1 MQAFYRTHYH
11 PSNAILSI
19 SADFDE
25 ERMLDLAEKWFAPLA
40 DRTVAS
46 QPIPREPDQEA
57 PRREEVERGVPAT
70 TLSMA
75 FHMGSRTSQDFYT
88 ADLVS
93 DLLSG
98 GDSSRLYKHL
108 VQEQRLL
115 ASVNAYI
122 SGDIDPGLFVFTGQ
136 LLPGTAP
143 EQAEAAFRAEIEA
156 LQSIPASDYEVE
168 KVKNKFEANTLFG
181 ELNVMNKAMNLGFYE
196 MLGRPAVS
204 QRRGRGLPCRHD
216 RRHPRLQPPHL
227 PPRKLFHPY
236 LQSEKMTQPPLVI
249 PSDVEVAQA
258 GKSLLANGSALYT
271 LASDDFEV
279 LRITFVFRAGSAM
292 QRVPFSASAA
302 ANMLAAG
309 TRDMTAHQIAERLD
323 YYGSYYDVNI
333 DRDYAYISFCTL
345 SKFFDET
352 LAVAE
357 QILLH
362 PVFPEEELR
371 TYCAK
376 RKQRLAVE
384 RTKVDTQAREAF
396 ARALFGPS
404 HPYGISADEA
414 QYDKLTR
421 GDVAAFYESHY
432 TADNGFTI
440 CSGAHRRPRTAGR
453 RGAGGTV
460 AAAQTRS
467 RHPVPGTRDAARS
480 AGRPSGRRTV
490 VDPHRKAAFPGASIP
505 ISSACRS
512 WHPPWAVISVRA

>member
-1 MQAFYRTHYH
+1 
-11 PSNAILSI
+11 
-19 SADFDE
+19 
-25 ERMLDLAEKWFAPLA
+25 
-40 DRTVAS
+40 
-46 QPIPREPDQEA
+46 
-57 PRREEVERGVPAT
+57 
-70 TLSMA
+70 
-75 FHMGSRTSQDFYT
+75 
-88 ADLVS
+88 
-93 DLLSG
+93 
-98 GDSSRLYKHL
+98 
-108 VQEQRLL
+108 
-115 ASVNAYI
+115 
-122 SGDIDPGLFVFTGQ
+122 
-136 LLPGTAP
+136 
-143 EQAEAAFRAEIEA
+143 
-156 LQSIPASDYEVE
+156 
-168 KVKNKFEANTLFG
+168 
-181 ELNVMNKAMNLGFYE
+181 
-196 MLGRPAVS
+196 
-204 QRRGRGLPCRHD
+204 
-216 RRHPRLQPPHL
+216 
-227 PPRKLFHPY
+227 
-236 LQSEKMTQPPLVI
+236 MTQPPLVI

-279 LRITFVFRAGSAM
+279 LRVTFVFRAGSAM

-302 ANMLAAG
+302 ANMLAEG

-333 DRDYAYISFCTL
+333 DRDYAYISFCML

-396 ARALFGPS
+396 ARALFGAS

-440 CSGAHRRPRTAGR
+440 CSGRIGDHERQA
-453 RGAGGTV
+453 V
-460 AAAQTRS
+460 AALAERLRAVASALGGYFGSRLMQNLREEHGYTYGVVAAMVNFEREGYFAVAAQVGTEVTQDALREIYTEIERLRAEPMPEGELSLVKNIMVGEMMRILDGPFGIADVTIENILCGRDHTVINENIRRIQAMTPADVQQLARKYLS
-467 RHPVPGTRDAARS
+467 REELVTVI
-480 AGRPSGRRTV
+480 AG
-490 VDPHRKAAFPGASIP
+490 DLRK
-505 ISSACRS
+505 
-512 WHPPWAVISVRA
+512 